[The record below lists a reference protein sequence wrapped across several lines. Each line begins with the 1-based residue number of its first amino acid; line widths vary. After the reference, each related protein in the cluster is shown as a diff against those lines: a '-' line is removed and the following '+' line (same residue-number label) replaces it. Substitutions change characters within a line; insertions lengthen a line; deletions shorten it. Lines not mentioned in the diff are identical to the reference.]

1 MGLDSYL
8 YAEKYVSNYDHSSV
22 QDKELYNKVAE
33 AVGLTDFNSTCY
45 GGNSVTVRLPLAYWR
60 KANQIHKFF
69 VDLTGEEDNCQDI
82 EVSRED
88 LETLLSKCKQILT
101 GSDESL
107 SEIDTRRLES
117 VEELNGRISVLQ
129 EKLPESNDSERLNR
143 ILGELES
150 SKEAIAA
157 LVKRTGTSSVDPSQ
171 ILPTQGGFFFGSTD
185 YDEYYY
191 SDLEHTV
198 QVLEKILNHPGI
210 PKDDYSWSFI
220 YRASW

>member
-1 MGLDSYL
+1 MGLDSFL
-8 YAEKYVSNYDHSSV
+8 FAEKYVSNYNHASV
-22 QDKELYNKVAE
+22 QDKELYNKVTE
-33 AVGLTDFNSTCY
+33 AVGLTLAEHPLPRSNSATIR
-45 GGNSVTVRLPLAYWR
+45 VEVAYWR

-88 LETLLSKCKQILT
+88 LETLLSKCKQIL
-101 GSDESL
+101 DARDRDL
-107 SEIDTRRLES
+107 SEIDT
-117 VEELNGRISVLQ
+117 
-129 EKLPESNDSERLNR
+129 
-143 ILGELES
+143 
-150 SKEAIAA
+150 
-157 LVKRTGTSSVDPSQ
+157 LVKTPETTTVDPSQ

-210 PKDDYSWSFI
+210 PKNDYSWSFI

>member
-1 MGLDSYL
+1 MGLDSFL
-8 YAEKYVSNYDHSSV
+8 FAEKYVGNYDHSSPQEREIYHKIV
-22 QDKELYNKVAE
+22 E
-33 AVGLTDFNSTCY
+33 ATGLSSLEYPLPRSNSATIR
-45 GGNSVTVRLPLAYWR
+45 VEVAYWR

-88 LETLLSKCKQILT
+88 LENLLSLCKQVL
-101 GSDESL
+101 E
-107 SEIDTRRLES
+107 TRDKTLGDLKEGE
-117 VEELNGRISVLQ
+117 VVAG
-129 EKLPESNDSERLNR
+129 PED
-143 ILGELES
+143 
-150 SKEAIAA
+150 
-157 LVKRTGTSSVDPSQ
+157 
-171 ILPTQGGFFFGSTD
+171 ILPTRSGFFFGSTD

-191 SDLEHTV
+191 SDLERTV

>member
-8 YAEKYVSNYDHSSV
+8 YAEKCVGNYNHYSV

-33 AVGLTDFNSTCY
+33 AVGLTDFNSTCN

-60 KANQIHKFF
+60 KANQIHQFF
-69 VDLTGEEDNCQDI
+69 VNLSGGDDNCQDI
-82 EVSRED
+82 EVSREE
-88 LETLLSKCKQILT
+88 LETLLSKCKQIL
-101 GSDESL
+101 GGRVESV
-107 SEIDTRRLES
+107 SEIDARRLES
-117 VEELNGRISVLQ
+117 VE
-129 EKLPESNDSERLNR
+129 
-143 ILGELES
+143 
-150 SKEAIAA
+150 AIAT
-157 LVKRTGTSSVDPSQ
+157 LVKKHGTSSSEPSQ

-191 SDLEHTV
+191 SGLEHTV

-220 YRASW
+220 YQASW

>member
-8 YAEKYVSNYDHSSV
+8 YAEKFVGNYNHGSA
-22 QDKELYNKVAE
+22 QDRELYNKVAE

-60 KANQIHKFF
+60 KANQIHQFF
-69 VDLTGEEDNCQDI
+69 VNLSGEDDNCQDI

-88 LETLLSKCKQILT
+88 LETLLSKCKQIL
-101 GSDESL
+101 GGRVESV
-107 SEIDTRRLES
+107 SEIDARRLES

-129 EKLPESNDSERLNR
+129 EKLTESNDSYRLNR

-150 SKEAIAA
+150 YKEAIAT
-157 LVKRTGTSSVDPSQ
+157 LVKKHGTSSSEPSQ

-220 YRASW
+220 YQASW

>member
-8 YAEKYVSNYDHSSV
+8 YAEKYVSNYDHSLT
-22 QDKELYNKVAE
+22 QDKELYSKVAE

-69 VDLTGEEDNCQDI
+69 VDVSGEDDNCQDI

-88 LETLLSKCKQILT
+88 LENLLNLCKQALK
-101 GSDESL
+101 
-107 SEIDTRRLES
+107 TRDKTLEDLKEGE
-117 VEELNGRISVLQ
+117 VVVG
-129 EKLPESNDSERLNR
+129 PED
-143 ILGELES
+143 
-150 SKEAIAA
+150 
-157 LVKRTGTSSVDPSQ
+157 
-171 ILPTQGGFFFGSTD
+171 ILPTQSGFFFGSTD

-191 SDLEHTV
+191 SDLERTV

-210 PKDDYSWSFI
+210 PKEDYSWSFI